1 MNYATRWQVL
11 EYLKKGIKKMNSEL
25 AKTILEKAINC
36 DIKLQY
42 DQEHFGVVEIELKKN
57 NFTVTDELLETENM
71 LIPFKN
77 IITLEIIAD
86 EFTRITLIENA
97 DSLQEAIHYTSEYI
111 TDDEKVALEIL
122 QLKLFETT
130 KKEVLR
136 ELEIEISEIINSNG
150 YNSSVESVLI
160 NLLLN
165 ILKKEK
171 IETSKD
177 LSVLRLVKE
186 NEIKK
191 IIEEM
196 ESIF

>member
-1 MNYATRWQVL
+1 M
-11 EYLKKGIKKMNSEL
+11 KSEL

-57 NFTVTDELLETENM
+57 SFTVNDNLLETEIM
-71 LIPFKN
+71 IIPFEN
-77 IITLEIIAD
+77 IISLEITAD
-86 EFTRITLIENA
+86 NYTRINLIENA
-97 DSLQEAIHYTSEYI
+97 ESLQEAIHYTSEFI
-111 TDDEKVALEIL
+111 TADEEVALEIL
-122 QLKLFETT
+122 KLKLFEIN
-130 KKEVLR
+130 KKEILE
-136 ELEIEISEIINSNG
+136 ELELEISEIINSND
-150 YNSSVESVLI
+150 YNSTVESVLI